1 MQSRIERFPPVFCT
15 VLFLLFDLAIT
26 CDDTQK
32 HLTRLLT
39 LLYTPRSERS
49 ADVDVAAGVAGEKV
63 FALLINNKIYIRAL
77 GDGVMRKDNVYRYA
91 HHIKKLAARNSC
103 LYLSSLT
110 QIVDKQH
117 TSY

>member
-39 LLYTPRSERS
+39 LLYTTWSEKTCRCGL
-49 ADVDVAAGVAGEKV
+49 AAGVTGEKV
-63 FALLINNKIYIRAL
+63 RELCRERRT
-77 GDGVMRKDNVYRYA
+77 DGVKEEVCYRDVSN
-91 HHIKKLAARNSC
+91 KKNTC
-103 LYLSSLT
+103 F
-110 QIVDKQH
+110 
-117 TSY
+117 

>member
-39 LLYTPRSERS
+39 LLYTTRSERP
-49 ADVDVAAGVAGEKV
+49 ADVDVAASVTGEKV
-63 FALLINNKIYIRAL
+63 RELCRERRT
-77 GDGVMRKDNVYRYA
+77 DGVKEEVCYRDVSN
-91 HHIKKLAARNSC
+91 IKILVFNLYSLA
-103 LYLSSLT
+103 
-110 QIVDKQH
+110 
-117 TSY
+117 